1 MKSEDIL
8 RFIISSFLLL
18 YFLSARAQEKEQ
30 DTARYKDRYGLRV
43 GADIFTPIYGL
54 FDEDRQGFELVADY
68 RLAKRFWLAG
78 EMGYLDKLVTED
90 YYNYRSAGGY
100 LKVGA
105 DFNAY
110 QNWVGME
117 NMIVVGMR
125 YGYSNYDITL
135 NEYTVNSDAYLD
147 PEIKNA
153 SISYDNLN
161 AQWIEL
167 VLGLKVEVLHNVY
180 LGAMFSGKV
189 MVTATETENFKNM
202 FAPGFNGVSVNDYG
216 FGFSYTVSYL
226 IPLYRK

>member
-8 RFIISSFLLL
+8 KFTISCFLILCFFTL
-18 YFLSARAQEKEQ
+18 KAQEKEQ
-30 DTARYKDRYGLRV
+30 DTTRYKDRYGLRV
-43 GADIFTPIYGL
+43 GADIFTPVYGL

-68 RLAKRFWLAG
+68 RLAKRIWVAG

-90 YYNYRSAGGY
+90 YYNYRSAGAY
-100 LKVGA
+100 IKLGA

-135 NEYTVNSDAYLD
+135 NEYTINADPYLP
-147 PEIKNA
+147 PETQSE
-153 SISYDNLN
+153 SISYEKLN

-180 LGAMFSGKV
+180 LGAIFSGKV
-189 MVTATETENFKNM
+189 LVTASDTENFKNM
-202 FAPGFNGVSVNDYG
+202 FAPGFNAISVNDYG

-226 IPLYRK
+226 LPLYRK

>member
-8 RFIISSFLLL
+8 RFTISCFLILCL
-18 YFLSARAQEKEQ
+18 YPLKAQEKEQ
-30 DTARYKDRYGLRV
+30 DTTRYKDRYGLRV
-43 GADIFTPIYGL
+43 GADIFTPVYGL
-54 FDEDRQGFELVADY
+54 FDEDRQGFEFVADY
-68 RLAKRFWLAG
+68 RVAKRFWVAG
-78 EMGYLDKLVTED
+78 ELGYLDKLVTED

-135 NEYTVNSDAYLD
+135 NEYTINADPYL
-147 PEIKNA
+147 PTEIQSE

-189 MVTATETENFKNM
+189 LVTASDTENFKNM
-202 FAPGFNGVSVNDYG
+202 FAPGFNGISVNDFG

-226 IPLYRK
+226 LPLYRK